1 MTNLDHVSL
10 SCTPY
15 ICDSI
20 PFPFSFLADT
30 HEKKRPCKINP
41 EEAVSPN
48 GTFTFTILD
57 YEIDMERVS
66 SLQIEIVGKYSNKD
80 PFRSGKNFFRHKK
93 IAKSPT

>member
-1 MTNLDHVSL
+1 M
-10 SCTPY
+10 
-15 ICDSI
+15 I
-20 PFPFSFLADT
+20 PFLFSFLADT

>member
-1 MTNLDHVSL
+1 M
-10 SCTPY
+10 
-15 ICDSI
+15 I

-66 SLQIEIVGKYSNKD
+66 SLLIEIEGKQ
-80 PFRSGKNFFRHKK
+80 SGKDSRSSKQFFRQK
-93 IAKSPT
+93 IFAKLPTKSSV